1 LRVKELREEK
11 MAKRVI
17 AVLGATGHIG
27 TVLTE
32 ELLKKGHEVRAVG
45 RDKAKLDA
53 LASKGAQARSAAFDD
68 TSALAAAFQG
78 ADAAF
83 TMIPPSYGEED
94 FSAWQD
100 RSGEAIARAASQAGL
115 RHLVD
120 LSSVGAQHPSGTG
133 PIAGLHRQE
142 KRLEKVAGLNVLHLR
157 AAYFMENHYWSIPT
171 IKAAGING
179 SPVKPDLSFS
189 QVATADIGRKAA
201 QRLDAL
207 DFKGRVVLEF
217 GGPREL
223 TLTESTAIL
232 GRAIGK
238 PDLKYVQFP
247 YEDAE
252 KAIVGSGMKPRTA
265 KLLVDMYRGF
275 NEGRCVPETPVQD
288 RGSITLEDFARGFAA
303 AFKA

>member
-1 LRVKELREEK
+1 

-27 TVLTE
+27 AVLTE
-32 ELLKKGHEVRAVG
+32 ELIKKGHEVRAIG
-45 RDKAKLDA
+45 RDKAKLDGVA
-53 LASKGAQARSAAFDD
+53 AKGAKARSAAFDD
-68 TSALAAAFQG
+68 AAALTEAFKG

-100 RSGEAIARAASQAGL
+100 RAGEAIAKAAGQAKL
-115 RHLVD
+115 KHVVD

-142 KRLEKVAGLNVLHLR
+142 KRLEKISGLNVLHVR
-157 AAYFMENHYWSIPT
+157 AAYFMENHFWSIPT
-171 IKAAGING
+171 IKSAGING
-179 SPVKPDLSFS
+179 SPVKADLKFS
-189 QVATADIGRKAA
+189 QVATADIARKVAE
-201 QRLDAL
+201 RLDAA
-207 DFKGRVVLEF
+207 DFNGRAVVEF

-223 TLTESTAIL
+223 TLAESTSIL

-238 PDLKYVQFP
+238 PDLQYVQFP

-252 KAIVGSGMKPRTA
+252 KAMTGMGMKPATA
-265 KLLVDMYRGF
+265 KLMVDMYRGF
-275 NEGRCVPETPVQD
+275 NEGRCAPETPVKD

>member
-27 TVLTE
+27 TELTE
-32 ELLKKGHEVRAVG
+32 ELLRKGHEVRAVG

-53 LASKGAQARSAAFDD
+53 LASKGAQSRSAAFDD
-68 TSALAAAFQG
+68 AAALADAFKG

-83 TMIPPSYGEED
+83 TLIPPSYGEED
-94 FSAWQD
+94 FSGWQD
-100 RSGEAIARAASQAGL
+100 RAGDAIAKAAAQAKL
-115 RHLVD
+115 KHLVD
-120 LSSVGAQHPSGTG
+120 LSSVGAQHPAGTG

-142 KRLEKVAGLNVLHLR
+142 KRLEKVSGLNVLHLR

-179 SPVKPDLSFS
+179 SPVKPDLVFS

-201 QRLDAL
+201 ERLDAL
-207 DFKGRVVLEF
+207 DFKGRVVVEF
-217 GGPREL
+217 GGPRDL
-223 TLTESTAIL
+223 TLVEATTIL
-232 GRAIGK
+232 GRSIGK

-252 KAIVGSGMKPRTA
+252 KAMAGSGMKPRTA
-265 KLLVDMYRGF
+265 KLMVEMYRGF
-275 NEGRCVPETPVQD
+275 NEGLCKPETPVKD

-303 AFKA
+303 AFKG

>member
-1 LRVKELREEK
+1 

-17 AVLGATGHIG
+17 AVVGATGHIG

-32 ELLKKGHEVRAVG
+32 ELLRKGHEVRALG
-45 RDKAKLDA
+45 RDKTKLAA
-53 LASKGAQARSAAFDD
+53 LSSKGAKTMAPAFDD
-68 TSALAAAFQG
+68 AAALAEAFKG

-83 TMIPPSYGEED
+83 TLIAPSFGEEN

-100 RSGEAIARAASQAGL
+100 RSGEALSGAVSQAKL
-115 RHLVD
+115 KYVVD

-142 KRLEKVAGLNVLHLR
+142 KRLEKLSGVNLLHLR

-171 IKAAGING
+171 IKSAGING
-179 SPVKPDLSFS
+179 SPLKPDLSFS

-201 QRLDAL
+201 ERLDAL
-207 DFKGRVVLEF
+207 DFKGRVVMEF

-223 TLTESTAIL
+223 SLKEATAIL

-238 PDLKYVQFP
+238 PDLAYVQFP

-252 KAIVGSGMKPRTA
+252 KAMVGSGMKASVA
-265 KLLVDMYRGF
+265 KLMVEMYRGF
-275 NEGRCVPETPVQD
+275 NEGFCKPETPIKD
-288 RGSITLEDFARGFAA
+288 RGAITIEDFARGFAM
-303 AFKA
+303 AFKS